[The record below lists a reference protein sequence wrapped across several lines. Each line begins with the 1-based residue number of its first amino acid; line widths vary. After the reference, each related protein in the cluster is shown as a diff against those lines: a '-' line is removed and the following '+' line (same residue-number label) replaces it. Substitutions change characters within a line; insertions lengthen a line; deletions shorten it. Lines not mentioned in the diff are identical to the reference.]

1 MVHELLGAVAGARA
15 MIVICPVIY
24 MPAFAQALGTKF
36 ASVEQYDVTR
46 LEWFD
51 KTSL

>member
-15 MIVICPVIY
+15 MVVICGVSQMPV
-24 MPAFAQALGTKF
+24 FAQALTTKF
-36 ASVEQYDVTR
+36 ARVERYDVTR